1 MLDFTG
7 DKPSLMTQLR
17 LLLLIAIT
25 ALLPLMGWGQTSV
38 QNFGIASASAYT
50 GNGSTTY
57 IPNPTSGTTYVRA
70 GGGGS
75 PSIALSITNNI
86 VGTGAYLRASASSST
101 SVSKV
106 TPIASY
112 TTATKIFYTKY
123 SVLFGSSSGA
133 NGITSGTWQFIQG
146 SGTNYTDNNQIQT
159 AQVFAGL
166 QFEFSNANVNL
177 KTLSGSSW
185 SSSSITA
192 ITQGQAH
199 IVEIY
204 GNNEASGTQAYTYG
218 GNSVTVAA
226 GKYDVYIDGAL
237 VADEVSKGGLTSNTT
252 INALSFIGLSSTS
265 NAANIFLDDVSVD
278 NSFASP
284 CTPPANPNG
293 TISGTTPACTSTTLT
308 YTAGT
313 GQPESGV
320 NYYWQTSA
328 GGTSTANNAAST
340 LNVTTSGTYYV
351 RAYNGTCWSSG
362 ATAGYAVTVNAPPAI
377 TVQPDAT
384 DLSTCSGTNF
394 SPAAVSVTATGTGLT
409 YQWYSNT
416 TAGTT
421 GGTPING
428 ATTASYTIP
437 TNIPGTLY
445 YYVVVSGNAPCAAA
459 TSTVSGARTVNPVPD
474 NPNGTISGTTPAC
487 ASTTLTY
494 TAGAGQPQS
503 NGLYYWQTS
512 NTGTATTNDANA
524 PLNVTASGT
533 YYVRAFNG
541 LCWSPGTSASSTV
554 TINNNPV
561 ITTQP
566 SNTSVGAG
574 STATFTVVANNAGSY
589 QWQVNSGSG
598 FVNLTNNAQYSG
610 VNTTTLTVS
619 NTTLFMDYYQY
630 RVVVKAAAPC
640 TVDVNSNAATLNVTP
655 VSNATDYFRSRTT
668 GLYGTA
674 STWESSADSVS
685 WMNATLAPT
694 NVARSVTI
702 RATDSVTVATSG
714 RSAAH
719 LYVFGKLTLNEQDL
733 TIADSS
739 GYDVVIFNGG
749 RLDCGTLNA
758 GSELTLA
765 TGATVLIKTGG
776 RIVVRV
782 SNALAGPGRGT
793 GYFYEDRAVLEYAG
807 TQAFTNTGVTY
818 FPNNLPSAAP
828 IFLISQFQ
836 NNIGGSTGTTT
847 FNCIVEHGPGSSMT
861 WTGTSEKYIRDGL
874 IINGTLG
881 INKNT
886 PIVITGSNAVLEG
899 AGSITLAT
907 GSGSTYPGGLSIAA
921 GANLK
926 LFSDFTISGGN
937 DTLIVSGTLN
947 TNGHKISGTAKFATA
962 AGSTLIVTDA
972 AGLTGSGTSGNI
984 QTTGTRTFSTS
995 GNYIYRGTAA
1005 QATGDGLTGSA
1016 TLEIDNAAGVTLSAA
1031 HTATT
1036 GLTLTSGN
1044 LTTTT
1049 TNLLTLGSAAVLTG
1063 GSATAFVAGPL
1074 KRATAAAT
1082 DFLFPIGKPGDYAP
1096 VTITPQTA
1104 TASDYTAEY
1113 FNGAQLTPNRGNK
1126 AASLKYVAANEYFDI
1141 SRGTGADAKVTLTY
1155 TTAAQVTDPS
1165 TLVVAHYTGGQW
1177 VSEGGTATGNNNSGT
1192 VISGNFVSSFSP
1204 FALGSTS
1211 AAQPLPL
1218 QLLSFSARP
1227 AARAALLD
1235 WELATPDGGEQIV
1248 VERSNDGSDF
1258 TALGR
1263 FDLTKETPLRQRFTD
1278 ESPLTGP
1285 NYYRLRIT
1293 GVDGVVTHSPVRT
1306 LHFGAVAT
1314 SDLRLYPNP
1323 AHDVLNL
1330 EWTRAEA
1337 PAHIQLFTSAGR
1349 LVLSEKVLNK
1359 ANASLSVSGLV
1370 PGVYWVVWEQAGKT
1384 ERRQVQIDH

>member
-1 MLDFTG
+1 MKHTLTRFLFIALACFA
-7 DKPSLMTQLR
+7 P
-17 LLLLIAIT
+17 LI
-25 ALLPLMGWGQTSV
+25 GWGQTTVSISTLPYNPGVTDFNTYDPTNAAKTSSNPPDGTLPNGWNASGASNYRGRVSSGTPSSGGFYAFGTSGGDYAIGALRSSSNNYTYSV
-38 QNFGIASASAYT
+38 SFINNSGSVITDLTLSWGYKQFTYSNASGWSVAGTGGLAGNSTLTTKSFTGSSTGTNGTITTTNVPSFTLAGVNIAVGATFGISWTTTDATGSDNLIGIDNFSITAVNVPACTGPTDSASVFSATAIATNAAILGWTSGNGTARVAFLKAGAFTTATPVANTTYTANNSFTGNGTGFDGGKTVYNNSGNSVSVTDLTPNTLYNAKVFEYLGAAGAECYNTTALPGNFTTISNPATTTAATVVGANGFTANWTAPT
-50 GNGSTTY
+50 GNGS
-57 IPNPTSGTTYVRA
+57 
-70 GGGGS
+70 
-75 PSIALSITNNI
+75 
-86 VGTGAYLRASASSST
+86 
-101 SVSKV
+101 
-106 TPIASY
+106 
-112 TTATKIFYTKY
+112 
-123 SVLFGSSSGA
+123 
-133 NGITSGTWQFIQG
+133 
-146 SGTNYTDNNQIQT
+146 
-159 AQVFAGL
+159 
-166 QFEFSNANVNL
+166 
-177 KTLSGSSW
+177 
-185 SSSSITA
+185 
-192 ITQGQAH
+192 
-199 IVEIY
+199 
-204 GNNEASGTQAYTYG
+204 
-218 GNSVTVAA
+218 AA
-226 GKYDVYIDGAL
+226 
-237 VADEVSKGGLTSNTT
+237 
-252 INALSFIGLSSTS
+252 
-265 NAANIFLDDVSVD
+265 
-278 NSFASP
+278 
-284 CTPPANPNG
+284 
-293 TISGTTPACTSTTLT
+293 LT
-308 YTAGT
+308 YTLEVATDNAFATIVSTTANIAGT
-313 GQPESGV
+313 NQAIGSLTPSTTYYYRVKVV
-320 NYYWQTSA
+320 NA
-328 GGTSTANNAAST
+328 GGTSAVSNTTTVTTLPEAPPAPTVTPACGSST
-340 LNVTTSGTYYV
+340 LQAYTGPAAATYYWQGTSATGTSIASPATADYIVNASGTYYV
-351 RAYNGTCWSSG
+351 RAYNGSQWST
-362 ATAGYAVTVNAPPAI
+362 ATSVAVTVAQNPA
-377 TVQPDAT
+377 
-384 DLSTCSGTNF
+384 
-394 SPAAVSVTATGTGLT
+394 
-409 YQWYSNT
+409 
-416 TAGTT
+416 
-421 GGTPING
+421 
-428 ATTASYTIP
+428 
-437 TNIPGTLY
+437 
-445 YYVVVSGNAPCAAA
+445 
-459 TSTVSGARTVNPVPD
+459 
-474 NPNGTISGTTPAC
+474 
-487 ASTTLTY
+487 
-494 TAGAGQPQS
+494 
-503 NGLYYWQTS
+503 
-512 NTGTATTNDANA
+512 
-524 PLNVTASGT
+524 
-533 YYVRAFNG
+533 
-541 LCWSPGTSASSTV
+541 
-554 TINNNPV
+554 

-589 QWQVNSGSG
+589 QWQENSGSG

-610 VNTTTLTVS
+610 VNTATLTVS

-640 TVDVNSNAATLNVTP
+640 TVDVNSTSATLNVTP

-668 GLYGTA
+668 GLYGNA
-674 STWESSADSVS
+674 STWESSVDSIT
-685 WMNATLAPT
+685 WINATLAPT

-719 LYVFGKLTLNEQDL
+719 LYVFGKLTLSGQNL
-733 TIADSS
+733 AIADSS
-739 GYDVVIFNGG
+739 GYDVVIFSGG
-749 RLDCGTLNA
+749 RFDCGTNTSGNGFNLPTNA
-758 GSELTLA
+758 S
-765 TGATVLIKTGG
+765 VLVKTGG
-776 RIVVRV
+776 RIIARINTSLNEPVRI
-782 SNALAGPGRGT
+782 ST
-793 GYFYEDRAVLEYAG
+793 KYFYEDAAVVEYTGSGAITTG
-807 TQAFTNTGVTY
+807 SNATYSLPTTSVGAIPILLFNNT
-818 FPNNLPSAAP
+818 
-828 IFLISQFQ
+828 
-836 NNIGGSTGTTT
+836 IGNSGANTTTT
-847 FNCIVEHGPGSSMT
+847 FNCFVELGTGYTIP
-861 WTGTSEKYIRDGL
+861 WTGDGQKVFNGGL
-874 IINGTLG
+874 LINGEMRFNNNTPFVISGTNTTLAGSGTITLG
-881 INKNT
+881 TGTGANT
-886 PIVITGSNAVLEG
+886 
-899 AGSITLAT
+899 
-907 GSGSTYPGGLSIAA
+907 GGMSIAS
-921 GANLK
+921 GANVQL
-926 LFSDFTISGGN
+926 LSDVTINGIS
-937 DTLIVSGTLN
+937 TLTATLSGTLN

-962 AGSTLIVTDA
+962 AGSTLVVTDA

-1330 EWTRAEA
+1330 EWTSTEA

-1359 ANASLSVSGLV
+1359 ANVSLSVSGFV
-1370 PGVYWVVWEQAGKT
+1370 PGVYWVVFEQGGKT
-1384 ERRQVQIDH
+1384 ERRQVQIGH

>member
-1 MLDFTG
+1 MKHTLTRFV
-7 DKPSLMTQLR
+7 
-17 LLLLIAIT
+17 LIAL
-25 ALLPLMGWGQTSV
+25 AFFAPLAGWGQMNAGYKVVSTTAVTTSGTIPSGSSAFYSQTYNTYRQITSGSSATLKLAGYGGNTISKITLSMRSNSSSGSGTLSV
-38 QNFGIASASAYT
+38 TAGATTISSISTAAGFNNAAWYGAWSANYVPVVKTPTAYTIQSGDTVTIRISATQNSLYIDSFGIEYSPVITCTGPTDSASVFSATAIATNAATLGWTSGNGTARVAFLKAGAFTTATPVANTTYTANNSFTGNGTGFDGGKTVYNANGNSVNVTSLTPNTLYNAKVFEYLGAAGAECYNTTALSGNFTTISNPATTTAATVVGANGFTANWTAPT
-50 GNGSTTY
+50 GNGS
-57 IPNPTSGTTYVRA
+57 
-70 GGGGS
+70 
-75 PSIALSITNNI
+75 
-86 VGTGAYLRASASSST
+86 
-101 SVSKV
+101 
-106 TPIASY
+106 
-112 TTATKIFYTKY
+112 
-123 SVLFGSSSGA
+123 
-133 NGITSGTWQFIQG
+133 
-146 SGTNYTDNNQIQT
+146 
-159 AQVFAGL
+159 
-166 QFEFSNANVNL
+166 
-177 KTLSGSSW
+177 
-185 SSSSITA
+185 
-192 ITQGQAH
+192 
-199 IVEIY
+199 
-204 GNNEASGTQAYTYG
+204 
-218 GNSVTVAA
+218 AA
-226 GKYDVYIDGAL
+226 
-237 VADEVSKGGLTSNTT
+237 
-252 INALSFIGLSSTS
+252 
-265 NAANIFLDDVSVD
+265 
-278 NSFASP
+278 
-284 CTPPANPNG
+284 
-293 TISGTTPACTSTTLT
+293 LT
-308 YTAGT
+308 YTLEVATDNAFATIVSTTANIAGT
-313 GQPESGV
+313 NQAIGSLTPSTTYYYRVKVV
-320 NYYWQTSA
+320 NA
-328 GGTSTANNAAST
+328 GGTSAVSNTTTVTTLPEAPPAPTVTPACGSST
-340 LNVTTSGTYYV
+340 LQPYTGPAAATYYWQGTSATGTSTASLATADYIVNASGTYYV
-351 RAYNGTCWSSG
+351 RAYNGTQWSA
-362 ATAGYAVTVNAPPAI
+362 ATSVAVTVAQNPA
-377 TVQPDAT
+377 
-384 DLSTCSGTNF
+384 
-394 SPAAVSVTATGTGLT
+394 
-409 YQWYSNT
+409 
-416 TAGTT
+416 
-421 GGTPING
+421 
-428 ATTASYTIP
+428 
-437 TNIPGTLY
+437 
-445 YYVVVSGNAPCAAA
+445 
-459 TSTVSGARTVNPVPD
+459 
-474 NPNGTISGTTPAC
+474 
-487 ASTTLTY
+487 
-494 TAGAGQPQS
+494 
-503 NGLYYWQTS
+503 
-512 NTGTATTNDANA
+512 
-524 PLNVTASGT
+524 
-533 YYVRAFNG
+533 
-541 LCWSPGTSASSTV
+541 
-554 TINNNPV
+554 

-574 STATFTVVANNAGSY
+574 STATFTVAATNAGSY
-589 QWQVNSGSG
+589 QWQEDSGSG
-598 FVNLTNNAQYSG
+598 FVDLTNNARYSG
-610 VNTTTLTVS
+610 VNTATLTVS
-619 NTTLFMDYYQY
+619 NTTLLMDYYQY

-640 TVDVNSNAATLNVTP
+640 TVDVNSTSATLRVTP
-655 VSNATDYFRSRTT
+655 VTQATDYFRSNRTSGYSYAT
-668 GLYGTA
+668 PA
-674 STWESSADSVS
+674 NWESSSDSVS
-685 WMNATLAPT
+685 WITATAFPTLA
-694 NVARSVTI
+694 ARSVVI
-702 RATDSVTVATSG
+702 RSGDSLSVSSSG
-714 RSAAH
+714 RGAAH
-719 LYVFGKLTLNEQDL
+719 LQIYGKLTLNAQDL
-733 TIADSS
+733 AIADSS
-739 GYDVVIFNGG
+739 GYDVVIFSGG
-749 RLDCGTLNA
+749 QLDCGTLNA

-782 SNALAGPGRGT
+782 SNALAGPGRGMS
-793 GYFYEDRAVLEYAG
+793 YFYEDRAVLEYAG
-807 TQAFTNTGVTY
+807 TQAFSNTGLVY
-818 FPNNLPSAAP
+818 FPNTLPGAAP
-828 IFLISQFQ
+828 VFLITQFK
-836 NNIGGSTGTTT
+836 NPIGGSTGTTT
-847 FNCIVEHGPGSSMT
+847 FNGIVEHGPNSSMT
-861 WTGTSEKYIRDGL
+861 WEGTSEKYIRDGL
-874 IINGTLG
+874 IIDG
-881 INKNT
+881 ILNISRNT
-886 PIVITGSNAVLEG
+886 PVVITGSNAILKG
-899 AGSITLAT
+899 TGYIALGT
-907 GSGSTYPGGLSIAA
+907 GSGVYTGGLAVA
-921 GANLK
+921 TGATLK
-926 LFSDFTISGGN
+926 LLSDFTVDGSN

-1049 TNLLTLGSAAVLTG
+1049 TNLLTLDSAAVLTG

-1155 TTAAQVTDPS
+1155 TTAAQVTDPG

-1330 EWTRAEA
+1330 EWTSTEA

-1349 LVLSEKVLNK
+1349 LVLSEKVVDK
-1359 ANASLSVSGLV
+1359 ANVSLSVSGFV
-1370 PGVYWVVWEQAGKT
+1370 PGVYWVVFEQGGKT
-1384 ERRQVQIDH
+1384 ERRQVQIGH

>member
-1 MLDFTG
+1 MLSVDEFILIEVYFQVIGSIFAIAKSLFSGKSLFIMKHTFTRFLFIALAFFA
-7 DKPSLMTQLR
+7 P
-17 LLLLIAIT
+17 LI
-25 ALLPLMGWGQTSV
+25 GWGQTNAGYKVNSTTAVTTSGNIPSGSSAFYSQTYNTARQITGGNSATLKLAGYGGNTISKITLSMRSNSSSGSGTLSV
-38 QNFGIASASAYT
+38 TAGATTISSISTAVGFNNAAWYGAWSANYVPIVKTPTAYTIQSGDTVTIKISATSNSLYIDSFGIEYSPVITCTGPTDSASVFSATAIATNAATLGWTAGNGTARVAFLKAGAFTAANPITDSAYAANASFTATGSTAFDGGGKTVYNSSGNTVTVTDLTPNTLYNAKVYEYLTNAGVECYNTKALPGNFTTISNPATATAASAIGANGFTANWTAPT
-50 GNGSTTY
+50 GNGS
-57 IPNPTSGTTYVRA
+57 
-70 GGGGS
+70 
-75 PSIALSITNNI
+75 
-86 VGTGAYLRASASSST
+86 
-101 SVSKV
+101 
-106 TPIASY
+106 
-112 TTATKIFYTKY
+112 
-123 SVLFGSSSGA
+123 
-133 NGITSGTWQFIQG
+133 
-146 SGTNYTDNNQIQT
+146 
-159 AQVFAGL
+159 
-166 QFEFSNANVNL
+166 
-177 KTLSGSSW
+177 
-185 SSSSITA
+185 
-192 ITQGQAH
+192 
-199 IVEIY
+199 
-204 GNNEASGTQAYTYG
+204 
-218 GNSVTVAA
+218 AA
-226 GKYDVYIDGAL
+226 
-237 VADEVSKGGLTSNTT
+237 
-252 INALSFIGLSSTS
+252 
-265 NAANIFLDDVSVD
+265 
-278 NSFASP
+278 
-284 CTPPANPNG
+284 
-293 TISGTTPACTSTTLT
+293 LT
-308 YTAGT
+308 YTLEVATDNAFSNIIQTIPGISSVNINFSVTSLSPATTYYYRVTAVNSGGASALSNAIFVTTASAMPPAFTSTQNCGSVTLNAYT
-313 GQPESGV
+313 GPDAST
-320 NYYWQTSA
+320 YYWQTDPM
-328 GGTSTANNAAST
+328 NPN
-340 LNVTTSGTYYV
+340 
-351 RAYNGTCWSSG
+351 
-362 ATAGYAVTVNAPPAI
+362 
-377 TVQPDAT
+377 
-384 DLSTCSGTNF
+384 TNF
-394 SPAAVSVTATGTGLT
+394 PAT
-409 YQWYSNT
+409 Q
-416 TAGTT
+416 
-421 GGTPING
+421 P
-428 ATTASYTIP
+428 
-437 TNIPGTLY
+437 
-445 YYVVVSGNAPCAAA
+445 YV
-459 TSTVSGARTVNPVPD
+459 
-474 NPNGTISGTTPAC
+474 
-487 ASTTLTY
+487 
-494 TAGAGQPQS
+494 
-503 NGLYYWQTS
+503 
-512 NTGTATTNDANA
+512 
-524 PLNVTASGT
+524 VTASGQ
-533 YYVRAFNG
+533 YSVQAYANG
-541 LCWSPGTSASSTV
+541 LWSSANSANIIV
-554 TINNNPV
+554 PNNPT

-589 QWQVNSGSG
+589 QWQVNDGYG
-598 FVNLTNNAQYSG
+598 FVNLSNNAQYSG
-610 VNTTTLTVS
+610 VSTATLTVS

-640 TVDVNSNAATLNVTP
+640 TVDVNSTSATLNVTP

-668 GLYGTA
+668 GLYGNA
-674 STWESSADSVS
+674 STWESSADSIT
-685 WMNATLAPT
+685 WINATSAPT
-694 NVARSVTI
+694 DAAKSVTI
-702 RATDSVTVATSG
+702 RVNDSVTVATSG

-719 LYVFGKLTLNEQDL
+719 LYVFGKLTLSGQNL
-733 TIADSS
+733 AIADSS

-749 RLDCGTLNA
+749 QLDCGTLNV
-758 GSELTLA
+758 GNELSLPSS
-765 TGATVLIKTGG
+765 ATVLIRTGG
-776 RIVVRV
+776 RIITRV
-782 SNALAGPGRGT
+782 SNALAGPGRNNK
-793 GYFYEDRAVLEYAG
+793 YFYENESVLEYAG
-807 TQAFTNTGVTY
+807 TQAITNSGAVY
-818 FPNNLPSAAP
+818 FPNG
-828 IFLISQFQ
+828 QV
-836 NNIGGSTGTTT
+836 GTTARFIFSKFPAATTINGNSPIT
-847 FNCIVEHGPGSSMT
+847 FNGRVEFTDGAGVT
-861 WTGTSEKYIRDGL
+861 WAGTGQKIFRDGL
-874 IINGTLG
+874 VNNGDVNFNSNTPFVISG
-881 INKNT
+881 INA
-886 PIVITGSNAVLEG
+886 ILEG
-899 AGSITLAT
+899 VGTITIGNTAGM
-907 GSGSTYPGGLSIAA
+907 SIAA
-921 GANLK
+921 GANVQMM
-926 LFSDFTISGGN
+926 SDITINGTG
-937 DTLIVSGTLN
+937 TITVSGTLN

-1330 EWTRAEA
+1330 EWTSTEA

-1349 LVLSEKVLNK
+1349 LVLSEKVVDK

-1370 PGVYWVVWEQAGKT
+1370 PGVYWVVLEQAGKT
-1384 ERRQVQIDH
+1384 ERRQVHIGH

>member
-1 MLDFTG
+1 MLSVDEFILIGVYFQVRGSIFAIAKSLFSGKSLFIMKHTFT
-7 DKPSLMTQLR
+7 R
-17 LLLLIAIT
+17 FVLIALAFFAPLVGRGQATLPFSYNGGKSGLPTGLTQSNLGTDYATAPKLKFDDANDALILYFNGVPGTLTYDVKGNPSSGSATSGTFDVLESVDGSTYTLLNSIVNKNTATATYTNNPASTTRYIKWVYTTKTSGNIGLGNIGLTVGAPGCTGPTTAASAFTSSAISTTGATLGWTSGNGANRVVFLKAGAFTTATPVANTTYTANNSFSGNGTGFDGGKTVYNNSGNSVSVTDLTPNTLYNAKVFEYLGAAGAECYNTT
-25 ALLPLMGWGQTSV
+25 ALPG
-38 QNFGIASASAYT
+38 NFTTISNPATATAATVVGANGFTANWTAPT
-50 GNGSTTY
+50 GNGS
-57 IPNPTSGTTYVRA
+57 
-70 GGGGS
+70 
-75 PSIALSITNNI
+75 
-86 VGTGAYLRASASSST
+86 
-101 SVSKV
+101 
-106 TPIASY
+106 
-112 TTATKIFYTKY
+112 
-123 SVLFGSSSGA
+123 
-133 NGITSGTWQFIQG
+133 
-146 SGTNYTDNNQIQT
+146 
-159 AQVFAGL
+159 
-166 QFEFSNANVNL
+166 
-177 KTLSGSSW
+177 
-185 SSSSITA
+185 
-192 ITQGQAH
+192 
-199 IVEIY
+199 
-204 GNNEASGTQAYTYG
+204 
-218 GNSVTVAA
+218 AA
-226 GKYDVYIDGAL
+226 
-237 VADEVSKGGLTSNTT
+237 
-252 INALSFIGLSSTS
+252 
-265 NAANIFLDDVSVD
+265 
-278 NSFASP
+278 
-284 CTPPANPNG
+284 
-293 TISGTTPACTSTTLT
+293 LT
-308 YTAGT
+308 YTLEVATDNAFSNIIQTIPGISSVNINFSVTSLSPATTYYYRVTAVNSGGASALSNAIVVTTASAMPPAFTSTQNCGSVTLNAYT
-313 GQPESGV
+313 GPDAST
-320 NYYWQTSA
+320 YYWQTDPM
-328 GGTSTANNAAST
+328 NPN
-340 LNVTTSGTYYV
+340 
-351 RAYNGTCWSSG
+351 
-362 ATAGYAVTVNAPPAI
+362 
-377 TVQPDAT
+377 
-384 DLSTCSGTNF
+384 TNF
-394 SPAAVSVTATGTGLT
+394 PAT
-409 YQWYSNT
+409 Q
-416 TAGTT
+416 
-421 GGTPING
+421 P
-428 ATTASYTIP
+428 
-437 TNIPGTLY
+437 
-445 YYVVVSGNAPCAAA
+445 YV
-459 TSTVSGARTVNPVPD
+459 
-474 NPNGTISGTTPAC
+474 
-487 ASTTLTY
+487 
-494 TAGAGQPQS
+494 
-503 NGLYYWQTS
+503 
-512 NTGTATTNDANA
+512 
-524 PLNVTASGT
+524 VTASGQ
-533 YYVRAFNG
+533 YSVQAYANG
-541 LCWSPGTSASSTV
+541 LWSSANSANIIV
-554 TINNNPV
+554 PNNPT

-589 QWQVNSGSG
+589 QWQVNDGYG
-598 FVNLTNNAQYSG
+598 FVNLSNNAQYSG
-610 VNTTTLTVS
+610 VNTATLTVS

-640 TVDVNSNAATLNVTP
+640 TVDVNSTSVTLNVTP

-668 GLYGTA
+668 GLYGNA
-674 STWESSADSVS
+674 STWESSADSIT
-685 WMNATLAPT
+685 WINATSAPT
-694 NVARSVTI
+694 DAAKSVTI
-702 RATDSVTVATSG
+702 RVNDSVTVATSG

-719 LYVFGKLTLNEQDL
+719 LYVFGKLTLSGQNL
-733 TIADSS
+733 AIADSS
-739 GYDVVIFNGG
+739 GYDVVIFSGG
-749 RLDCGTLNA
+749 RFDCGTNTSGNGFNLPTNA
-758 GSELTLA
+758 S
-765 TGATVLIKTGG
+765 VLVKTGG
-776 RIVVRV
+776 RIIARINASLNEPVRI
-782 SNALAGPGRGT
+782 ST
-793 GYFYEDRAVLEYAG
+793 KYFYEDAAVVEYTGSGAITTG
-807 TQAFTNTGVTY
+807 SNATYSLPTTSVGAIPILLFNNT
-818 FPNNLPSAAP
+818 
-828 IFLISQFQ
+828 
-836 NNIGGSTGTTT
+836 IGNSGANTTTT
-847 FNCIVEHGPGSSMT
+847 FNCFVELGTGYTIP
-861 WTGTSEKYIRDGL
+861 WTGDGQKVFNGGL
-874 IINGTLG
+874 LINGEMRFNNNTPFVISGTNTTLAGSGTITLG
-881 INKNT
+881 TGTGANT
-886 PIVITGSNAVLEG
+886 
-899 AGSITLAT
+899 
-907 GSGSTYPGGLSIAA
+907 GGMSIAS
-921 GANLK
+921 GANVQL
-926 LFSDFTISGGN
+926 LSDVTINGVS
-937 DTLIVSGTLN
+937 TLTATLSGTLN

-962 AGSTLIVTDA
+962 AGSTLVVTDA

-984 QTTGTRTFSTS
+984 QTTGTRTFNTS

-1104 TASDYTAEY
+1104 TTSDYTAEY

-1330 EWTRAEA
+1330 EWTSTEA

-1349 LVLSEKVLNK
+1349 LVLSEKVVDK

-1370 PGVYWVVWEQAGKT
+1370 PGVYWVVLEQAGKT
-1384 ERRQVQIDH
+1384 ERRQVQIGH